1 MDSYPESMDLDS
13 LNRSSASGPD
23 RPARP
28 GAAHGGHRVSRPARP
43 ARAALLLAVAVVVVA
58 LGLALLGARGL
69 GLLGAHD
76 APEGAAPPAPVPSP
90 ASPSPAGPREAHVT
104 IGYAGDVL
112 PHMPVMD
119 DTAGGGGDIE
129 PLIAP
134 AAPWSSGVDLALCG
148 MEVPVSPDGVPS
160 GYPVFGTTPTLVQAL
175 SRSGWDGCATASNHA
190 WDKGFEGVTTTADAL
205 AASGMGYSGTNR
217 TEAESATPYQLYDL
231 TRDGMTI
238 TVAQLSSTYGLNG
251 FSADPA
257 WAVNLNDVVWVD
269 SQARAARQAGADV
282 VVLHAQLGEEYS
294 AEPVAEQRQFAQAV
308 AATGQV
314 DVLFGAHPH
323 VPETNE
329 LVPGGPG
336 GRGMWASY
344 SAGNFISNQS
354 EELGSVLTA
363 IGLFV
368 WVDVTVTE
376 DAEGRQE
383 ARVDALHW
391 HPFTVDTFGGHELID
406 LGAAARGE
414 VPEGSSLG
422 ADELTRRFQEVSAVV
437 NAQTYSE
444 EPPAPAAGAA
454 APVVRPRG

>member
-1 MDSYPESMDLDS
+1 M
-13 LNRSSASGPD
+13 
-23 RPARP
+23 
-28 GAAHGGHRVSRPARP
+28 
-43 ARAALLLAVAVVVVA
+43 
-58 LGLALLGARGL
+58 
-69 GLLGAHD
+69 
-76 APEGAAPPAPVPSP
+76 
-90 ASPSPAGPREAHVT
+90 T

-175 SRSGWDGCATASNHA
+175 ARSGWDGCATASNHA

-251 FSADPA
+251 FSAAPT
-257 WAVNLNDVVWVD
+257 WAVNLNDVAWVE

-344 SAGNFISNQS
+344 SAGNFLSNQS